1 MRKSLVFFTAI
12 TISFCQSYSL
22 NDCVNIALENKRTI
36 LSATLGV
43 KSAKKGLSGS
53 FNNLLPNISFNANN
67 SRTNFPE
74 RSSIAGINVNL
85 SEFSLDTTYNKVD
98 HYSNVSTGLSL
109 SQILYNGG
117 RNLNQIRQAKLN
129 LEKANLN
136 ERLIKIQVIQRVIRS
151 YYNLFQAQELFDV
164 ADKNLEMSNQQVE
177 LVEKQFKLGA
187 VKKTDLLKAKVA
199 QGQAKVDLLNKKT
212 SLANSRRV
220 LFNDMGL
227 QDFGQEISVSEKKW
241 TLKTIPSSSEL
252 LNGLKDRNPSLLIS
266 KKQTELTNYNYKL
279 IKGLRFPSINSSI
292 NYSAN
297 SSELKSISDAIRD
310 DWSLG
315 INFSISIPI
324 YTGNSLLMQQQQAEI
339 SINQAEYGYI
349 TLLNDLRVQAELIR
363 ESLENYSEII
373 PINESVVLSA
383 EEDLKLVR
391 ERYSLGSATILEVL
405 DAQISLFRSNSTLIN
420 SIHNARIQEANLKA
434 IIGSLDLEY
443 KVKEN

>member
-1 MRKSLVFFTAI
+1 LGRTLIFFVAVA
-12 TISFCQSYSL
+12 ISFCQSYSL
-22 NDCVNIALENKRTI
+22 NDCVDIALENKRTI

-53 FNNLLPNISFNANN
+53 FNNVLPNISFNANN

-74 RSSIAGINVNL
+74 RTSISGINVNL
-85 SEFSLDTTYNKVD
+85 SEFSLDTIYNKVD
-98 HYSNVSTGLSL
+98 HYSNVSTGLSM

-129 LEKANLN
+129 LEKAKLN

-187 VKKTDLLKAKVA
+187 VKKTDLLKAQVA

-266 KKQTELTNYNYKL
+266 EKQTELTNYNYKL

-297 SSELKSISDAIRD
+297 SSELNSISDAIRD

-339 SINQAEYGYI
+339 SIDQAEYGYI

>member
-1 MRKSLVFFTAI
+1 MGRTLIFFTTVAI
-12 TISFCQSYSL
+12 SICQSYSL

-53 FNNLLPNISFNANN
+53 FNNVLPNISFNANN

-74 RSSIAGINVNL
+74 RTSISGINVNL
-85 SEFSLDTTYNKVD
+85 SEFSLDTIYNKVD

-129 LEKANLN
+129 LEKAKLN

-187 VKKTDLLKAKVA
+187 VKKTDLLKAQVA

-266 KKQTELTNYNYKL
+266 EKQTELTNYNYKL

-297 SSELKSISDAIRD
+297 SSELNSISDAIRD

-339 SINQAEYGYI
+339 SIDQAEYGYI

>member
-1 MRKSLVFFTAI
+1 M
-12 TISFCQSYSL
+12 
-22 NDCVNIALENKRTI
+22 
-36 LSATLGV
+36 
-43 KSAKKGLSGS
+43 
-53 FNNLLPNISFNANN
+53 
-67 SRTNFPE
+67 
-74 RSSIAGINVNL
+74 
-85 SEFSLDTTYNKVD
+85 
-98 HYSNVSTGLSL
+98 
-109 SQILYNGG
+109 
-117 RNLNQIRQAKLN
+117 
-129 LEKANLN
+129 
-136 ERLIKIQVIQRVIRS
+136 
-151 YYNLFQAQELFDV
+151 
-164 ADKNLEMSNQQVE
+164 
-177 LVEKQFKLGA
+177 
-187 VKKTDLLKAKVA
+187 
-199 QGQAKVDLLNKKT
+199 
-212 SLANSRRV
+212 
-220 LFNDMGL
+220 
-227 QDFGQEISVSEKKW
+227 
-241 TLKTIPSSSEL
+241 
-252 LNGLKDRNPSLLIS
+252 LNGLKDSNPSLLIS
-266 KKQTELTNYNYKL
+266 EKQTELTNYNYKL

-297 SSELKSISDAIRD
+297 SSELNSISDAIRD

-339 SINQAEYGYI
+339 SIDQAEYGYI

>member
-1 MRKSLVFFTAI
+1 LLKIINYFLLLNYVFA
-12 TISFCQSYSL
+12 QSYSL
-22 NDCVNIALENKRTI
+22 DDCVNIALENKKTI

-43 KSAKKGLSGS
+43 KFAKKGLTGS
-53 FNNLLPNISFNANN
+53 YNNLLPYISFNANN

-74 RSSIAGINVNL
+74 RTSISGIDVRLND
-85 SEFSLDTTYNKVD
+85 FSLDTTYNKVD
-98 HYSNVSTGLSL
+98 HYNNVSTGLIL
-109 SQILYNGG
+109 NQTLYNGG
-117 RNLNQIRQAKLN
+117 RNLNQVRQSQLN
-129 LEKANLN
+129 LEKAYLN
-136 ERLIKIQVIQRVIRS
+136 ERLIKTQVIQKVIQS
-151 YYNLFQAQELFDV
+151 YYSLLQAQKLFDV
-164 ADKNLEMSNQQVE
+164 ADKNLEMSTQQVE
-177 LVEKQFKLGA
+177 LVEKQFKLGV
-187 VKKTDLLKAKVA
+187 VKKTDLLKAQVA

-212 SLANSRRV
+212 SLANFRRV

-227 QDFGQEISVSEKKW
+227 QDFGQEILASEKKW
-241 TLKTIPSSSEL
+241 TFKIILSSTEL
-252 LNGLKDRNPSLLIS
+252 LKSLKESNPSLLIS
-266 KKQTELTNYNYKL
+266 AKQTELTNSNYKL
-279 IKGLRFPSINSSI
+279 IKGLRRPSINSSI

-297 SSELKSISDAIRD
+297 STELKLISNAIRD

-315 INFSISIPI
+315 INFSLSIPI
-324 YTGNSLLMQQQQAEI
+324 YTGNNLSMQKQQAKI

-349 TLLNDLRVQAELIR
+349 TLLNDLRVQGELIR

-420 SIHNARIQEANLKA
+420 SIHNARVQEANLKA

-443 KVKEN
+443 KIKEN